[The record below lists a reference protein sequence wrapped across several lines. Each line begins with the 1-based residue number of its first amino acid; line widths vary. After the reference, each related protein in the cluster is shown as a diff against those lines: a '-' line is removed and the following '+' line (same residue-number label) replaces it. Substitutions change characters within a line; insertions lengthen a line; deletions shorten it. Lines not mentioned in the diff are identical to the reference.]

1 MGVALGARAKLA
13 GGAAHQRARSHGLA
27 RGVAAALESMWQRR
41 APARRCFVAAMGL
54 GLPHAA
60 QRAAARRAFCPDG
73 AVGLRGVR
81 ARKRA
86 TSRAIIAR

>member
-13 GGAAHQRARSHGLA
+13 KNAAHQRARSHGLA

-54 GLPHAA
+54 GLPHAGRGPP
-60 QRAAARRAFCPDG
+60 RAALFAPTGRWGCEEC
-73 AVGLRGVR
+73 VR
-81 ARKRA
+81 AGGLLLVR
-86 TSRAIIAR
+86 